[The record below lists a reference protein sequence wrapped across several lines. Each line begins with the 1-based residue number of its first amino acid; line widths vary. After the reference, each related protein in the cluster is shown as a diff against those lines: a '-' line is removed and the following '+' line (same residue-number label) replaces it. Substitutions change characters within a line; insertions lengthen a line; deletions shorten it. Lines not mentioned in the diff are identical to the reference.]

1 MIVLLAAAAFIAAA
15 AATFYL
21 AGGFKP
27 RRPKSEVKI
36 TRPPVVTLSEQ
47 RRVTLY
53 LPKKSKKG
61 VYLAPQTI
69 STEAKGSKLDAAL
82 SALLA
87 AGQGKGECAGLIPEG
102 TKLRSPVK
110 VKAGVAVVDLTKQF
124 QENFSGGT
132 MQEAL
137 TLNAIAHTVVNNSEG
152 KVKRIRIL
160 VEGEPVETLG
170 GAFELG
176 EPFSADS
183 TLLKPVDAD

>member
-1 MIVLLAAAAFIAAA
+1 
-15 AATFYL
+15 
-21 AGGFKP
+21 
-27 RRPKSEVKI
+27 
-36 TRPPVVTLSEQ
+36 
-47 RRVTLY
+47 
-53 LPKKSKKG
+53 
-61 VYLAPQTI
+61 
-69 STEAKGSKLDAAL
+69 
-82 SALLA
+82 
-87 AGQGKGECAGLIPEG
+87 
-102 TKLRSPVK
+102 